1 MLAPNDFTETIGD
14 VMEAARKPEK
24 KTLTIIYNGEERPL
38 PYDAEQTVLATR
50 EQAME
55 LFGITTNQH
64 LMALFTEKGD
74 ELTDETLSLKGAK
87 VKKGDELTLGQS
99 VVRGG

>member
-1 MLAPNDFTETIGD
+1 
-14 VMEAARKPEK
+14 MEAARKPEK
-24 KTLTIIYNGEERPL
+24 KELTIIYNGEERPL
-38 PYDAEQTVLATR
+38 PYDAEQTVLSTR

-64 LMALFTEKGD
+64 LMALFTEDGD
-74 ELTDETLSLKGAK
+74 ELTDETPALKDAK